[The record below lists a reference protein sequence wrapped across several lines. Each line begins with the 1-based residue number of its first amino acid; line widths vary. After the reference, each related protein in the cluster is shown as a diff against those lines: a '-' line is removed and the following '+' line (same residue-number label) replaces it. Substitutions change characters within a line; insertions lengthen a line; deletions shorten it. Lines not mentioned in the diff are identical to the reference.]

1 MSDVADLRWHLHENV
16 ANIEDGQ
23 KSRKLLV
30 LEVQVLLEPSQAS
43 RTGIVAVDLKRYSQ
57 LATLT
62 YLTPIGD
69 ETYVVQDVQDD
80 EHRHTQVDL

>member
-16 ANIEDGQ
+16 ADIEDGQ
-23 KSRKLLV
+23 KSRELLV
-30 LEVQVLLEPSQAS
+30 LEVQVLLKPSQTS

-57 LATLT
+57 LAALA

-69 ETYVVQDVQDD
+69 ETYVVQDV
-80 EHRHTQVDL
+80 